1 MGQERPI
8 REVLWRFGLFE
19 YHAVTLE
26 LLREGVKIRLQDQ
39 PARLLSILI
48 EHPGEAVSREE
59 LKAKLL
65 AR

>member
-1 MGQERPI
+1 M
-8 REVLWRFGLFE
+8 REVIWRFGLFE
-19 YHAVTLE
+19 YNAGTLE